1 MYEMKHAAKE
11 PDTTKEQIRL
21 HRLKLGIGL
30 FLLVLVIASAVG
42 YIEYRIR
49 PGRLEKIWVSERG
62 SDHLTVSW
70 KKARN
75 VNRYVVMCGNKIVV
89 ANGRKDS
96 AAIDGL
102 KENTDYEISVR
113 ADSEKREGRKVL
125 TVSAKTK
132 KATHIT
138 GEDIQT
144 KLSNRPVDLKQT
156 AETPVTYKP
165 GDGYTVTPENKIV
178 FSVPGEIKVTAVSE
192 ETDEYAS
199 VSREITVNVLDSVYA
214 DPEGAEPHYFYEI
227 GKDNCECVMVIQ
239 GTEDSVYPQAFVYL
253 NDMYIVTFIKSK
265 QRIITFG
272 NEKNVY
278 EPGTDLG
285 HANGLTEVN
294 GKCYLVRGDGS
305 KTCTTFDPPNSNYD
319 SFELAYGASGIAYDA
334 KDGKFFTS
342 AKNILAAYDSNFNV
356 LGSMAP
362 ISRKTAYYV
371 QDCGAYGGI
380 LMHCV
385 SGEDAQGTNY
395 IDFYDMNSSKYLG
408 SVRCEL
414 NEIESLIVDDEG
426 FIELL
431 CIGDWP
437 NSYIWKTPI
446 NIMKIC
452 E

>member
-30 FLLVLVIASAVG
+30 FLLFLILASAVG

-144 KLSNRPVDLKQT
+144 KLSNRPVDLMQT

-165 GDGYTVTPENKIV
+165 GDGYTVTPENKVV

-199 VSREITVNVLDSVYA
+199 VSREITVNVLDSVYV

-305 KTCTTFDPPNSNYD
+305 KTCTTFDPPNSNYN

-334 KDGKFFTS
+334 KDAKFFTS

-362 ISRKTAYYV
+362 ISRSTAYYV